1 MNKLQKLEIEI
12 DTYIERIK
20 EEIKDDFADDNVLPK
35 DWEDVHKKC
44 DANMY
49 YADYITDFGFMI
61 ADVITDTLDQWLKDE
76 FILNKTKNSIHLH
89 NLEKT
94 TMKTFE
100 DIEWGKHRAAVGG
113 VQGLL
118 MLNNGIQ
125 LSVVA
130 GPGLYS
136 FPNAQYR
143 EAGESPNDFSTFEVA
158 LFDTEGEFILIGD
171 LQEQVLGWQDKEDIN
186 NLIIKYQK

>member
-1 MNKLQKLEIEI
+1 
-12 DTYIERIK
+12 
-20 EEIKDDFADDNVLPK
+20 
-35 DWEDVHKKC
+35 
-44 DANMY
+44 
-49 YADYITDFGFMI
+49 
-61 ADVITDTLDQWLKDE
+61 
-76 FILNKTKNSIHLH
+76 
-89 NLEKT
+89 
-94 TMKTFE
+94 MKTFE
-100 DIEWGKHRAAVGG
+100 DIEWGKHRAAAGG

-136 FPNAQYR
+136 LPR
-143 EAGESPNDFSTFEVA
+143 EAGESPNDFSKFEVA